1 MDYQPPPFFS
11 RGPAP
16 LVRLGFFVCLAVL
29 LMVLDARFRYAESL
43 RQVIALLA
51 YPLQRVSL
59 APGELFGAAA
69 GFFTTQVSLKQENE
83 QLKAKQLQA
92 ANELLTV
99 QALRSE
105 NAQLRRL
112 LEARERLPRESTLA
126 EILYQ
131 GRDPFSRKV
140 IVDKGRQQGI
150 QPGQAVIDDLGVIG
164 EGTRVYPLLSE
175 GTLITDKEQRT
186 PVQVVRN
193 GLRATV
199 YGGGGT
205 GDARRSDTAAK
216 TAGVREGELVSFYEQ
231 PQRILLPVKVGY
243 MALTLVLALLFNLL
257 PWRDVTGLPDMV
269 ALVLTFWCV
278 HQPRK
283 MGIGIAWF
291 VGLVMDAG
299 DSALLGQHAFAY
311 AFLAF
316 AAVSLHRRI
325 LWFSP
330 WRQAAHV
337 LVLLLLSQALM
348 LAVRLVAGGVFPGL
362 AYFAGTLIAAA
373 LWPTVS
379 FLLLLPQRRPES
391 VDENRPI

>member
-1 MDYQPPPFFS
+1 
-11 RGPAP
+11 
-16 LVRLGFFVCLAVL
+16 
-29 LMVLDARFRYAESL
+29 
-43 RQVIALLA
+43 
-51 YPLQRVSL
+51 
-59 APGELFGAAA
+59 
-69 GFFTTQVSLKQENE
+69 
-83 QLKAKQLQA
+83 
-92 ANELLTV
+92 
-99 QALRSE
+99 
-105 NAQLRRL
+105 
-112 LEARERLPRESTLA
+112 
-126 EILYQ
+126 
-131 GRDPFSRKV
+131 
-140 IVDKGRQQGI
+140 
-150 QPGQAVIDDLGVIG
+150 
-164 EGTRVYPLLSE
+164 
-175 GTLITDKEQRT
+175 
-186 PVQVVRN
+186 
-193 GLRATV
+193 
-199 YGGGGT
+199 
-205 GDARRSDTAAK
+205 
-216 TAGVREGELVSFYEQ
+216 VSFYDP

-291 VGLVMDAG
+291 LGLVMDAG
-299 DSALLGQHAFAY
+299 NGALLGQHAFAY

-337 LVLLLLSQALM
+337 LILLLASEVLM

-362 AYFAGTLIAAA
+362 AYFAGAFIAAA
-373 LWPTVS
+373 LWPTTS